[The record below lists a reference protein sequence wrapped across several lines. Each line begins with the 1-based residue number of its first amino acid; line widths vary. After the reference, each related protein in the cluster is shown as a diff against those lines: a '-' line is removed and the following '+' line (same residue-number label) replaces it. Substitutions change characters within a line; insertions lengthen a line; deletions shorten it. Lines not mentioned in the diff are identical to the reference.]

1 MEISCSTSVGEYA
14 IALSVERGRACSILE
29 ITVTRATRQI
39 TDFEG
44 PVRLSAHHGSVV
56 VPTEPLL
63 TAVRQDLP
71 PRLRFRL
78 STRFPAGCRF
88 QLTFTHDGRT
98 YIAELTAPAG
108 QRPRHGGWRSSSCF
122 TAPAG

>member
-1 MEISCSTSVGEYA
+1 MEISYSTSVGEYA
-14 IALSVERGRACSILE
+14 IALSVERERTGSVLE
-29 ITVTRATRQI
+29 VTVTRASRPV

-44 PVRLSAHHGSVV
+44 PVRLSVHHGNVV

-63 TAVRQDLP
+63 MTVRRDLP
-71 PRLRFRL
+71 PRIRFRL

-108 QRPRHGGWRSSSCF
+108 QRPQHRGWRSSSCF
-122 TAPAG
+122 TVPAG